1 MAGAPQARS
10 RLTELSD
17 YGRLAD
23 VSKEL
28 PVRARRLLLI
38 IAVLATGCSAGAEP
52 GTFTLPGGQVGEH
65 ATAYIATVVADPAGD
80 DLEPGAGEHVVI
92 RSNFDHR
99 TDMGGW
105 AIEDADG
112 NRLPLGIG
120 RQLDPDAELRV
131 YSSCGEDTDAAVFAC
146 LDEPVLDDDG
156 DVVRLLD
163 SGGNEVMRFAY
174 GAAAD

>member
-1 MAGAPQARS
+1 MRTRALLVALFILVAGCG
-10 RLTELSD
+10 D
-17 YGRLAD
+17 D
-23 VSKEL
+23 
-28 PVRARRLLLI
+28 
-38 IAVLATGCSAGAEP
+38 AVP
-52 GTFTLPGGQVGEH
+52 GTFTLPGDQVGEH
-65 ATAYIATVVADPAGD
+65 ATAYIATVVADPQGD
-80 DLEPGAGEHVVI
+80 DLAEGAGEHVVI

-105 AIEDADG
+105 AVEDADG

-120 RQLDPDAELRV
+120 RQLDPGAELRL
-131 YSSCGEDTDAAVFAC
+131 YSSCGQDTDEAVFAC

-174 GAAAD
+174 GTAGE